1 MRCVVGSAVMAWRN
15 CTTEEQH
22 WTERQTR
29 LQSAVDRAT
38 HATRIVVQEL
48 GREPSTQLLVQGK
61 AVVISTVTFLA
72 DLAGLVRDESTASKV
87 ALYSALGPW
96 IEPTLILLSYYIHDS
111 GNVHISQVVTKTK
124 EILAFFVVFY
134 RGYRS
139 HISILRRNI
148 RQLVEPSRDAA
159 S

>member
-96 IEPTLILLSYYIHDS
+96 IEPTLILLSYYES
-111 GNVHISQVVTKTK
+111 
-124 EILAFFVVFY
+124 L
-134 RGYRS
+134 
-139 HISILRRNI
+139 SI
-148 RQLVEPSRDAA
+148 
-159 S
+159 